1 MGWNAKLRNLLGS
14 LALSGWML
22 SSGWAADQPQ
32 SASRMAPPKQSA
44 LAPVESLGVPDPF
57 AGDLAGQAL
66 PVQRRSP
73 DDLYWV
79 NAHQSLPSALP
90 PSVVV
95 PNSVPPKGAEV
106 INDPVYA
113 RTYYGILESLFYTT
127 GYGAA
132 SRPAVISNCTTN
144 NNIPGSTAIAT
155 GDVNNA
161 MLFGPRLTFGV
172 IDNECC
178 TGWEAG
184 YFGLFGGKGTTTAVC
199 TGDLALPGAL
209 GLASVNFQNSDLM
222 TLTTSNQLQSVEWN
236 RVSYSGDWAL
246 LVGIRY
252 INYQEYLNIHSPDG
266 ADSYGDYHINTAN
279 NMLGPQIGLR
289 RETYLGGLGWYAGAK
304 TGILANANSQ
314 TQSVTDF
321 PTPNPVTYLRPQVSD
336 RRNVASFLGE
346 LNAGL
351 IVPFSRNWSAR
362 VGYNL
367 LFLEGLALA
376 ADQLDF
382 TYINPSFP
390 GTTSNS
396 VVSNGG
402 VLLHGA
408 SLGLEGRW

>member
-1 MGWNAKLRNLLGS
+1 MRWSASLRNFLGS
-14 LALSGWML
+14 LALSGLLL
-22 SSGWAADQPQ
+22 SEAVAADPLL
-32 SASRMAPPKQSA
+32 SAAPTTSSA
-44 LAPVESLGVPDPF
+44 RGTLAPVESFGVPDPF
-57 AGDLAGQAL
+57 AEEARRMGAGSS
-66 PVQRRSP
+66 RRAAEE
-73 DDLYWV
+73 LYWV
-79 NAHQSLPSALP
+79 HAGGADPAALP
-90 PSVVV
+90 PSVV
-95 PNSVPPKGAEV
+95 PPMADV
-106 INDPVYA
+106 VNDPVYS
-113 RTYYGILESLFYTT
+113 RTYYGVLESLFYQN

-161 MLFGPRLTFGV
+161 MLFGPRLTLGM
-172 IDNECC
+172 IDHECC
-178 TGWEAG
+178 TGWEGG
-184 YFGLFGGKGTTTAVC
+184 YFGLFGGQGSTTAIC

-209 GLASVNFQNSDLM
+209 GLASINFQNSDMM

-236 RVSYSGDWAL
+236 RVRYFGDWSV
-246 LVGIRY
+246 LVGLRY

-279 NMLGPQIGLR
+279 NMLGPQLGLR
-289 RETYLGGLGWYAGAK
+289 REITWGRVGWYATGK
-304 TGILANANSQ
+304 TGLLANANSQ

-321 PTPNPVTYLRPQVSD
+321 PTPNPVTYLRPPVYD

-346 LNAGL
+346 LNAGML
-351 IVPFSRNWSAR
+351 LPISRNWTAR
-362 VGYNL
+362 VGYNM

-382 TYINPSFP
+382 TYISPSFP
-390 GTTSNS
+390 GTTSSS
-396 VVSNGG
+396 VVSSGG